1 MVKLK
6 ASSTLGSQDV
16 LDTFIRDKTRLESL
30 TQIEDILGT
39 GKQQPSFIDTATDQA
54 FERPFRGEPF

>member
-16 LDTFIRDKTRLESL
+16 LDTFIRDKTRLEYF
-30 TQIEDILGT
+30 TQTEDILGT
-39 GKQQPSFIDTATDQA
+39 GNSNPVS
-54 FERPFRGEPF
+54 